1 MTTNPNGSGFFMSG
15 PAGSSSG
22 SSTTDLHVT
31 SGVVTDENLV
41 LTLSNQSTVSISLAA
56 VFTSGA
62 LTGVSYNPSTDTLT
76 INQGAN
82 SFSTTLPIDD
92 QVSTASIT
100 YDVATSSLIL
110 VESNGSTFSV
120 PFPTIIEDIY
130 DNDGNQLTVTTHN
143 GRTRVTLPDFITQ
156 QGLEDGLATK
166 QDTLTD
172 YTPDVWNAKQDALG
186 DYTPSVW
193 NAKQDQITR
202 VDAETVN
209 IPGVGNFSGGTGT
222 GDENAIEGIKT
233 SDGNTLPIDGNKDV
247 TLPNFITQSE
257 VEEFAK
263 TSATTTGVPIGKL
276 PHVNTVTTANPSHT
290 QLPTEAAVVD
300 ALETLDDQI
309 DVKLD
314 NKQEKI
320 DGMFFVSTAAQRALD
335 PPAGEFGLYSDY
347 NGTPVLEHT
356 QPMNARGIR
365 GVGNGFAVPG
375 SSEGEILY
383 DDWEV
388 VSSGGSGNVSIEAYS
403 SVKEY
408 SLGDIVY
415 TLNSGV
421 AHVYVYINSAASTG
435 MDPETPVNN
444 THWDAMGVDEIVATQ
459 SGTNVEIHLARADA
473 LLTNPNAGMA
483 VAIENENV
491 GHSDLLNW
499 EASNGVLV
507 LNVDGLVDA
516 LANVSGVTRWDD
528 SAAWEAQTAITLDIN
543 DYISTSDSY
552 NATQADTDLAA
563 AGYTDGDKFFII
575 SRDTEYQV
583 ISTGGNLAL
592 QFILTNR
599 DSLAVLDGGQSV
611 LDDISNNTT
620 AITSNDVDI
629 EALTEHNHEQDA
641 RIAALEHRDFTTTIS
656 SFDAD
661 ATLSSFFTS
670 GTVTN
675 KGISGSNLYEA
686 WTITRE
692 GHELVGYF
700 QFTDTERDS
709 FRNEFSLIQG
719 SNSSIYI
726 PANPDAPHT
735 IGIKAFP
742 AADFNDL
749 SSSTQVILGQI
760 SSMRFNGTR
769 GSETSFEVRWELLN
783 YSDAIDTGLGTV
795 DSGEIY
801 GAAGDK
807 RYAFLATTIYT
818 TPAWE
823 FREATVS
830 RTEIVTGGSITVNTT
845 SVTNPIFLDNNDAD
859 GIHFEI
865 DGSNIKANLNHLPGA
880 AYNSTFSYRTG
891 DEVTFNG
898 TVYISLTN
906 QSNVP
911 PIDGGDDNNVF
922 HGVGTVPDNGFA
934 WRIAKAGIVVGTF
947 DPDAAEGTVA
957 ETDLITAE
965 SIHFN
970 ADQFILTTD
979 LTNGNENVTINPAI
993 LGEGGGGSTIRVD
1006 SVTVDNPNFVDNAI
1020 STTTAR
1026 GVAFGAD
1033 AQGNIIAQVDVTGL
1047 SGMGES
1053 ALSGNTAGGLVKVNA
1068 AQDGFDDAVAGTDYQ
1083 APLTAGTD
1091 YQTPLTAGTD
1101 YQTPLTA
1108 GTDYQIPIVDGSLP
1122 ISRTANLQTMLDGK
1136 ENAITYSPNAPSSPS
1151 VGDLWIDTG
1160 DGSQFRYASGDASS
1174 NHWIQVAGQ
1183 GENST
1188 SAIASQIGDFTLTAN
1203 GSGSSQ
1209 TLDFQ
1214 TGGVVVARLTK
1225 TGQWTTLNEQ
1235 TDNDGTAL

>member
-31 SGVVTDENLV
+31 SGVVTGENLV

-100 YDVATSSLIL
+100 YDAATSSLIL

-156 QGLEDGLATK
+156 QELEDGLATK

-314 NKQEKI
+314 NKQDKI
-320 DGMFFVSTAAQRALD
+320 DGTFLASTAAQRALD
-335 PPAGEFGLYSDY
+335 PPVGEIGLYSNI
-347 NGTPVLEHT
+347 NGVPVREHT
-356 QPMNARGIR
+356 EVSVVAGLRGT
-365 GVGNGFAVPG
+365 GLAYEVGDAA
-375 SSEGEILY
+375 ETIIY
-383 DDWEV
+383 DEWEV
-388 VSSGGSGNVSIEAYS
+388 VGSGGSGNVSIEAYS

-516 LANVSGVTRWDD
+516 LANTGGAIPATGSGQNIIGTTVVDGNLTGVELGAIDTSSVEHVLDLETVFSFHDDVSGNDYVGYVNSDNFANVAITNTTGVTGTWTIGPAPG
-528 SAAWEAQTAITLDIN
+528 SAAHSLTVGDDYVIAWDSSFAVGQALTTTTLDILRYHVHSG
-543 DYISTSDSY
+543 DAEPTTPTQV
-552 NATQADTDLAA
+552 AT
-563 AGYTDGDKFFII
+563 
-575 SRDTEYQV
+575 V
-583 ISTGGNLAL
+583 VNLENVQQQNL
-592 QFILTNR
+592 PTTN
-599 DSLAVLDGGQSV
+599 Q
-611 LDDISNNTT
+611 T
-620 AITSNDVDI
+620 DI
-629 EALTEHNHEQDA
+629 EAVVQHNHEQDA
-641 RIAALEHRDFTTTIS
+641 RIAALENQDFTTTIS
-656 SFDAD
+656 SFDTSTAL
-661 ATLSSFFTS
+661 TNLFTS
-670 GTVTN
+670 GTIIN
-675 KGISGSNLYEA
+675 KGNINDNLYQA

-692 GHELVGYF
+692 GHELIGYL
-700 QFTDTERDS
+700 QLTDTERDS
-709 FRNEFSLIQG
+709 FRSEFSLVQG
-719 SNSSIYI
+719 SSSNIYI

-735 IGIKAFP
+735 IGIKAFA
-742 AADFNDL
+742 AADYNDL
-749 SSSTQVILGQI
+749 SANTQVMLGQI
-760 SSMRFNGTR
+760 SSMRFAGSV
-769 GSETSFEVRWELLN
+769 GSETMFEIRWELLN
-783 YSDAIDTGLGTV
+783 YSDAIDTSLDTV
-795 DSGEIY
+795 DSGQIY
-801 GAAGDK
+801 GASGDL
-807 RYAFLATTIYT
+807 RYAFEASTLYT

-830 RTEIVTGGSITVNTT
+830 RTEIIEVGDSTAFSTTRPTDPEDNQRWVDNETGKQYVYVEGTNANYWRQLSGVGQAATGSLTG
-845 SVTNPIFLDNNDAD
+845 NNDL
-859 GIHFEI
+859 G
-865 DGSNIKANLNHLPGA
+865 N
-880 AYNSTFSYRTG
+880 TFSVQSSSTAL
-891 DEVTFNG
+891 TFSFGG
-898 TVYISLTN
+898 T
-906 QSNVP
+906 
-911 PIDGGDDNNVF
+911 
-922 HGVGTVPDNGFA
+922 
-934 WRIAKAGIVVGTF
+934 
-947 DPDAAEGTVA
+947 
-957 ETDLITAE
+957 
-965 SIHFN
+965 
-970 ADQFILTTD
+970 
-979 LTNGNENVTINPAI
+979 
-993 LGEGGGGSTIRVD
+993 
-1006 SVTVDNPNFVDNAI
+1006 
-1020 STTTAR
+1020 
-1026 GVAFGAD
+1026 
-1033 AQGNIIAQVDVTGL
+1033 
-1047 SGMGES
+1047 
-1053 ALSGNTAGGLVKVNA
+1053 
-1068 AQDGFDDAVAGTDYQ
+1068 
-1083 APLTAGTD
+1083 
-1091 YQTPLTAGTD
+1091 
-1101 YQTPLTA
+1101 
-1108 GTDYQIPIVDGSLP
+1108 
-1122 ISRTANLQTMLDGK
+1122 
-1136 ENAITYSPNAPSSPS
+1136 
-1151 VGDLWIDTG
+1151 
-1160 DGSQFRYASGDASS
+1160 
-1174 NHWIQVAGQ
+1174 
-1183 GENST
+1183 
-1188 SAIASQIGDFTLTAN
+1188 AIARL
-1203 GSGSSQ
+1203 SS
-1209 TLDFQ
+1209 
-1214 TGGVVVARLTK
+1214 